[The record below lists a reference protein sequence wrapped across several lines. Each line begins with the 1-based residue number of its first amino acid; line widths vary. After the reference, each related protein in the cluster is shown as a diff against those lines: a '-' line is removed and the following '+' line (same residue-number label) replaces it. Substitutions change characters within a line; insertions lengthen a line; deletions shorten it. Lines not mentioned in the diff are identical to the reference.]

1 MCVMIADFAKA
12 FAQLGD
18 RKLRRFLWI
27 SIGAGLAI
35 CVGLISLAGGV
46 IAATSWAVPAWLEAV
61 LDVAGVLAVAVVV
74 LALFPAVA
82 GIVASLLLEPIAGV
96 VERRHYP
103 DLPPPRRQPLWESV
117 GLGLRFMVL
126 LLVLNLAALPF
137 YLFLPGLSLI
147 LFYLLN
153 GYLLGRE
160 YFEFAALR
168 RLSPAEMS
176 RLRRRYSGAVWLAGI
191 GAACLASV
199 PLLNFLLPVIATAAF
214 IHVLERLRRRDS
226 AN

>member
-1 MCVMIADFAKA
+1 MIADFARA

-35 CVGLISLAGGV
+35 CIGLISLAGGV
-46 IAATSWAVPAWLEAV
+46 TDATSWAVPAWLETM
-61 LDVAGVLAVAVVV
+61 LDVTGVLAVTVVM
-74 LALFPAVA
+74 LALFPAAA
-82 GIVASLLLEPIAGV
+82 GIVASFLLEPIAGV
-96 VERRHYP
+96 VEHRHYP
-103 DLPPPRRQPLWESV
+103 DLPLPRRQSVWESAD
-117 GLGLRFMVL
+117 LGLRFMVL

-137 YLFLPGLSLI
+137 YLLLPGLSLI

-168 RLSPAEMS
+168 RLSPTDTR
-176 RLRRRYSGAVWLAGI
+176 RLRRRYTGEIWLAGM
-191 GAACLASV
+191 GAAVLASV
-199 PLLNFLLPVIATAAF
+199 PVLNLLLPFIATAAF
-214 IHVLERLRRRDS
+214 VHVLERLRRRDS
-226 AN
+226 PN